1 MGSKGLSV
9 PHVDVQAHQPSRDSL
24 RISSRRIILRSL
36 SQTITRQMHQLLCLL
51 VALSAAL
58 TVHAK
63 TAPNSQNLILIIGDG
78 FDDQHV
84 TMGRN
89 YLVGMSGKLILD
101 TMPYRASVQVETV
114 SEQGQP
120 LYVADSANTATSLAT
135 GGVTQIGR
143 IATDIEDNDLPTIA
157 ERALDS
163 GFRVGLVTTSSLTDA
178 TPASFLAHVSA
189 RSCEGP
195 EEVLG
200 STYYG
205 IPQPACLDDARDNGG
220 PGSIIEQL
228 VNSGAQVLLGG
239 GTKFLEQTTIDDE
252 TVAALAAGRGYRILD
267 RGTDLESVPPDRPI
281 LGTFDEETLEVRWR
295 GTGGRVGEE
304 TETSWLHHLSDYLGN
319 TEEPEP
325 MSCEPN
331 TDYEGTPSLAS
342 MTNLA
347 LRHLSR
353 DNDRGLFLVIESAS
367 IDKQSHERNPCGSI
381 GEIEQLEESL
391 ALALSFAAQHP
402 DTAILVTADHAQAAQ
417 ILPEPSLYS
426 NYPIPIYS
434 PGLTARV
441 ATPEGG
447 LMRINYATNNGFSEE
462 HTGAN
467 VPLFANDVAGPWLNP
482 FLRQRE
488 VHDAMSAFLFGT
500 RELDTE

>member
-1 MGSKGLSV
+1 
-9 PHVDVQAHQPSRDSL
+9 
-24 RISSRRIILRSL
+24 
-36 SQTITRQMHQLLCLL
+36 MHKLLCQII
-51 VALSAAL
+51 ALSAAL
-58 TVHAK
+58 SV
-63 TAPNSQNLILIIGDG
+63 TAQTTASSRNLILIIGDG

-89 YLVGMSGKLILD
+89 YLAGMSGKLILD
-101 TMPYRASVQVETV
+101 KMPYRASVQVETV

-157 ERALDS
+157 ERALKN

-220 PGSIIEQL
+220 PGSIIEQM
-228 VNSGAQVLLGG
+228 VESGAQVLLGG
-239 GTKFLEQTTIDDE
+239 GTKFLEQTNIDGETI
-252 TVAALAAGRGYRILD
+252 AAMAAGRGYRILD
-267 RGTDLESVPPDRPI
+267 RDTDLGSVSPEWPI

-295 GTGGRVGEE
+295 GAGGRVGEE
-304 TETSWLHHLSDYLGN
+304 TETSWLHHLSDYLGDA
-319 TEEPEP
+319 EEPEP

-331 TDYEGTPSLAS
+331 PDYEGTPSLAS
-342 MTNLA
+342 MTELA

-353 DNDRGLFLVIESAS
+353 DNDRGIFLMIESAS
-367 IDKQSHERNPCGSI
+367 IDKQSHKRNPCGSI

-434 PGLTARV
+434 PGLTARI
-441 ATPEGG
+441 ATPEGSM
-447 LMRINYATNNGFSEE
+447 MRINYATNNGFSEE

-467 VPLFANDVAGPWLNP
+467 VPLFANDVASRWLSP

-500 RELDTE
+500 RGPNTE

>member
-1 MGSKGLSV
+1 MHRFLCLIFV
-9 PHVDVQAHQPSRDSL
+9 LAPALIAQAETAS
-24 RISSRRIILRSL
+24 SSR
-36 SQTITRQMHQLLCLL
+36 
-51 VALSAAL
+51 
-58 TVHAK
+58 
-63 TAPNSQNLILIIGDG
+63 NLILIIGDG

-89 YLVGMSGKLILD
+89 YLAGMSGKLILD

-143 IATDIEDNDLPTIA
+143 IATDIEDNDLTTIA
-157 ERALDS
+157 ERALNS

-205 IPQPACLDDARDNGG
+205 IPQPACLSDARDNGG
-220 PGSIIEQL
+220 PGSIVEQL

-239 GTKFLEQTTIDDE
+239 GTKFLRQNTIDGE
-252 TVAALAAGRGYRILD
+252 TVAEMATARGYRLLD
-267 RGTDLESVPPDRPI
+267 RETDLDSVSLDKPL
-281 LGTFDEETLEVRWR
+281 LGTFDEETLEVRWQ
-295 GTGGRVGEE
+295 GTDARSGEE
-304 TETSWLHHLSDYLGN
+304 TETSWLHHLSDYLGDA
-319 TEEPEP
+319 EEPEP
-325 MSCEPN
+325 MACEANP
-331 TDYEGTPSLAS
+331 DYAGTPSLAS
-342 MTNLA
+342 MTRLA
-347 LRHLSR
+347 IEHLSK
-353 DNDRGLFLVIESAS
+353 DNHRGFFLMIESAS
-367 IDKQSHERNPCGSI
+367 IDKESHKRNPCGSI
-381 GEIEQLEESL
+381 GEIEQLEEALTL
-391 ALALSFAAQHP
+391 AMQFASQNP
-402 DTAILVTADHAQAAQ
+402 ETGILVTADHAQAAQ

-426 NYPIPIYS
+426 GYPIPIYS

-441 ATPEGG
+441 ETPEGG
-447 LMRINYATNNGFSEE
+447 MMRINYATNNGFSEE

-467 VPLFANDVAGPWLNP
+467 VPLFANDVMSQRLTP

-488 VHDAMSAFLFGT
+488 VHDAMSTFLLHADDA
-500 RELDTE
+500 RIPAPSDD

>member
-1 MGSKGLSV
+1 MM
-9 PHVDVQAHQPSRDSL
+9 PRHVHK
-24 RISSRRIILRSL
+24 
-36 SQTITRQMHQLLCLL
+36 LLCLII
-51 VALSAAL
+51 ALSAAL
-58 TVHAK
+58 AATAETAAK
-63 TAPNSQNLILIIGDG
+63 RRNLILVIGDG

-120 LYVADSANTATSLAT
+120 LYAADSANTATSLAT
-135 GGVTQIGR
+135 GQVTQIGR
-143 IATDIEDNDLPTIA
+143 IATDIEDNDLNTIA

-239 GTKFLEQTTIDDE
+239 GTKFLEQTTIHGE
-252 TVAALAAGRGYRILD
+252 TVAAMATGRGYRILD
-267 RGTDLESVPPDRPI
+267 RGTDLSAVTHEKSL
-281 LGTFDEETLEVRWR
+281 LGTFDEETLEVRWQ
-295 GTGGRVGEE
+295 GTNKRVAEE
-304 TETSWLHHLSDYLGN
+304 TETSWLHNLSDYLGD

-331 TDYEGTPSLAS
+331 PDYEGTPSLAS
-342 MTNLA
+342 MTDLA
-347 LRHLSR
+347 LRHLSQDR
-353 DNDRGLFLVIESAS
+353 DRGFFLMIESAS
-367 IDKQSHERNPCGSI
+367 IDKESHKRNPCGSI

-434 PGLTARV
+434 PGLTARI
-441 ATPEGG
+441 ATPEGSM
-447 LMRINYATNNGFSEE
+447 MRINYATNNGFSEE

-467 VPLFANDVAGPWLNP
+467 VPLFANDVAGPWLSP

-500 RELDTE
+500 REINSE

>member
-1 MGSKGLSV
+1 M
-9 PHVDVQAHQPSRDSL
+9 PRH
-24 RISSRRIILRSL
+24 
-36 SQTITRQMHQLLCLL
+36 MHKLLCLII
-51 VALSAAL
+51 ALSAAL
-58 TVHAK
+58 AA
-63 TAPNSQNLILIIGDG
+63 TAETAVKSRNLILIIGDG

-143 IATDIEDNDLPTIA
+143 IATDIEDNDLNTIA

-228 VNSGAQVLLGG
+228 VKSGAQVLLGG
-239 GTKFLEQTTIDDE
+239 GTKFLEQTTIDGE
-252 TVAALAAGRGYRILD
+252 TVAAMATGQGYRILD
-267 RGTDLESVPPDRPI
+267 RDSDLKSVPPDKPI
-281 LGTFDEETLEVRWR
+281 LGTFAEETLEVRWR
-295 GTGGRVGEE
+295 GTDSRVSEP
-304 TETSWLHHLSDYLGN
+304 TETSWLHHLSDYLGD

-331 TDYEGTPSLAS
+331 PDYEGTPSLAS
-342 MTNLA
+342 MTDLA

-353 DNDRGLFLVIESAS
+353 DSERGFFLMIESAS
-367 IDKQSHERNPCGSI
+367 IDKQSHKRNPCGSI

-391 ALALSFAAQHP
+391 ALALSFASQHA

-426 NYPIPIYS
+426 SYPIPIYS

-441 ATPEGG
+441 ATPEGSM
-447 LMRINYATNNGFSEE
+447 MRINYATNNGFSEE

-467 VPLFANDVAGPWLNP
+467 VPLFANDVAGPWLSP

-500 RELDTE
+500 REINSE

>member
-1 MGSKGLSV
+1 MGSKDVSV
-9 PHVDVQAHQPSRDSL
+9 PHADAQAHWPSLDSL
-24 RISSRRIILRSL
+24 RIFSGRIILRPL
-36 SQTITRQMHQLLCLL
+36 LQTMSRQMHQLICLL

-58 TVHAK
+58 TVHAQN
-63 TAPNSQNLILIIGDG
+63 APHSQNLILIIGDG

-89 YLVGMSGKLILD
+89 YLAGMSGKLILD

-205 IPQPACLDDARDNGG
+205 MPQPACLDDARDNGG

-252 TVAALAAGRGYRILD
+252 TVAAMAAARGYRILGRD
-267 RGTDLESVPPDRPI
+267 THLESVPPDKPI

-304 TETSWLHHLSDYLGN
+304 TKTSWLHHLSHYLGG

-331 TDYEGTPSLAS
+331 PDYEGTPSLAS
-342 MTNLA
+342 MTDLA

-353 DNDRGLFLVIESAS
+353 DNDRGFFLMIESAS
-367 IDKQSHERNPCGSI
+367 IDKQSHKRNPCGSI

-391 ALALSFAAQHP
+391 TLALSFAAQHP

-417 ILPEPSLYS
+417 ILPEPTLYS
-426 NYPIPIYS
+426 DYPVPIYS

-447 LMRINYATNNGFSEE
+447 MMRVNYATNNGFSEE

-467 VPLFANDVAGPWLNP
+467 IPLFANDIAGPWLSP

-488 VHDAMSAFLFGT
+488 VHDAMSGFLFGT
-500 RELDTE
+500 RDLDTE

>member
-1 MGSKGLSV
+1 MM
-9 PHVDVQAHQPSRDSL
+9 PRHVHK
-24 RISSRRIILRSL
+24 
-36 SQTITRQMHQLLCLL
+36 LLCLII
-51 VALSAAL
+51 ALSAAL
-58 TVHAK
+58 AATAETTAK
-63 TAPNSQNLILIIGDG
+63 SRNLILIIGDG

-135 GGVTQIGR
+135 GEVTQIGR
-143 IATDIEDNDLPTIA
+143 IATDIEDNDLNTIA

-239 GTKFLEQTTIDDE
+239 GTKFLEQTTIDGE
-252 TVAALAAGRGYRILD
+252 TVAAMATGRGYRILD
-267 RGTDLESVPPDRPI
+267 RDTDLSAVTHEKSL
-281 LGTFDEETLEVRWR
+281 LGTFDEETLEVRWQ
-295 GTGGRVGEE
+295 GTNKRVAEE
-304 TETSWLHHLSDYLGN
+304 TETSWLHHLSNYLGD

-331 TDYEGTPSLAS
+331 PDYEGTPSLAS
-342 MTNLA
+342 MTDLA

-353 DNDRGLFLVIESAS
+353 DNDRGFFLMIESAS
-367 IDKQSHERNPCGSI
+367 IDKESHKRNPCGSI

-434 PGLTARV
+434 PGLTARI
-441 ATPEGG
+441 ATPEGSM
-447 LMRINYATNNGFSEE
+447 MRVNYATNNGFSEE

-467 VPLFANDVAGPWLNP
+467 VPLFANDVAGPWLSP

-500 RELDTE
+500 REINSE

>member
-1 MGSKGLSV
+1 M
-9 PHVDVQAHQPSRDSL
+9 DEQAHRPSRDSL
-24 RISSRRIILRSL
+24 RISSRRIILRPL
-36 SQTITRQMHQLLCLL
+36 SQTMSRQMHQLIYLL

-114 SEQGQP
+114 SEQGDP

-163 GFRVGLVTTSSLTDA
+163 GLRVGLVTTSSLTDA

-252 TVAALAAGRGYRILD
+252 TVAAMAAGRGYRILSRD
-267 RGTDLESVPPDRPI
+267 THLESVPPDRPI

-304 TETSWLHHLSDYLGN
+304 TKTSWLHHLSDYLGG

-331 TDYEGTPSLAS
+331 PDYEGTPSLAS
-342 MTNLA
+342 MTDLA

-353 DNDRGLFLVIESAS
+353 DNDRGFFLMIESAS

-391 ALALSFAAQHP
+391 TLALSFAAQHP

-417 ILPEPSLYS
+417 ILPEPTLYS
-426 NYPIPIYS
+426 DYPVPIYS

-447 LMRINYATNNGFSEE
+447 MMRINYATNNGFSEE

-467 VPLFANDVAGPWLNP
+467 VPLFANDIAGPWLSP

-488 VHDAMSAFLFGT
+488 VHDAMSRFLFGT